1 MLISDNLAECFS
13 CSAENKSSEGIYGLV
28 SSIPVPRLSG
38 LVKYFA
44 TPALTLFKSLNS
56 NILLCSLNI
65 LLVNL
70 SAIWLAFKSA
80 VAVIPK
86 ANGLFAIILV
96 ISFLFLKANSVSAN
110 ALFSLFNE
118 SCANNSFLLAS
129 LAPTSANPSSA
140 PIVKSP

>member
-1 MLISDNLAECFS
+1 M
-13 CSAENKSSEGIYGLV
+13 
-28 SSIPVPRLSG
+28 SG

-44 TPALTLFKSLNS
+44 TPCLTLLKSLFS

-70 SAIWLAFKSA
+70 SAIWLEFKSA

-86 ANGLFAIILV
+86 ASGLFAIILV

-118 SCANNSFLLAS
+118 SCANSAFLLAS
-129 LAPTSANPSSA
+129 LSPAAVIPSNA